1 MLKVPLNIWT
11 TSVIV
16 PVQPALPFVAF
27 TFKVCPAAKVI
38 ELGIAI
44 VTLPPLPFASKGGEK
59 ENPFASTISYVN
71 RLCVLE
77 MVTLGAEP
85 SHKLISETD
94 NPKFGLGVTV
104 TVTSEVYSGLLAQ
117 PY

>member
-1 MLKVPLNIWT
+1 MLKVPLKT
-11 TSVIV
+11 FETSVNKPI
-16 PVQPALPFVAF
+16 QPAFPLVAF
-27 TFKVCPAAKVI
+27 TLKICPITKVI
-38 ELGIAI
+38 VLGIAI

-59 ENPFASTISYVN
+59 EVPLASTISYEN
-71 RLCVLE
+71 AFCVFE
-77 MVTLGAEP
+77 IVILGDVP